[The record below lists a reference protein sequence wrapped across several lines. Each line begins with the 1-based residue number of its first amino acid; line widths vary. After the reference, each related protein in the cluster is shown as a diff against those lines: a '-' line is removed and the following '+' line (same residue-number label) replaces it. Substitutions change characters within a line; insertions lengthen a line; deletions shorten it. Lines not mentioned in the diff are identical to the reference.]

1 MVTGYLNMHKYTE
14 DMKCATNGNN
24 LDYNLNPIATK
35 NVKVNKDRQPYPKG
49 LDKKQW
55 INRYG

>member
-14 DMKCATNGNN
+14 DMKCATNGSN

-49 LDKKQW
+49 LDKKQ
-55 INRYG
+55 